1 MIHLIMG
8 AREPAND
15 RPGFGL
21 VAVSTNCDHTTIK
34 RFSEYMKYFKNF
46 PTESCRNLRFLKID
60 PTFECREW
68 SFVLFPGR
76 STRLFCHGYC
86 FKTWINPYISIALK
100 FMRLFAF
107 SRPRYDLPLRG
118 SRLRSVP
125 NPISALLLAPDAK
138 IA

>member
-1 MIHLIMG
+1 
-8 AREPAND
+8 
-15 RPGFGL
+15 
-21 VAVSTNCDHTTIK
+21 
-34 RFSEYMKYFKNF
+34 MKYFKNF
-46 PTESCRNLRFLKID
+46 QFSNSNLRLLFRLKID